1 MPFMSLVVLAAST
14 ALAAGGQTDC
24 SARPPDLPLPSY
36 RIQVVDAEHKPVDWL
51 EARAGI
57 LVAQQKFLWSN
68 FDYAWVDEWHVVD
81 VPIRDGDA
89 PGRFITAGKPAVH
102 APFILELPTF
112 KPCYARFTAFFV
124 AVGRERPPVH
134 AWSADSRPKDVA
146 VYQVPLGSPPTY
158 DLPSPAGVIEVVYR
172 PR

>member
-1 MPFMSLVVLAAST
+1 VPIVSLVAVAASM
-14 ALAAGGQTDC
+14 ALAGGVQTDC

-36 RIQVVDAEHKPVDWL
+36 RIQVVDAEQKPVDWL

-57 LVAQQKFLWSN
+57 VVVQQKFLWKN
-68 FDYAWVDEWHVVD
+68 FDYGWVDESHVVD
-81 VPIRDGDA
+81 VPIRDGDG
-89 PGRFITAGKPAVH
+89 PGQFITGGKPAVH

-112 KPCYARFTAFFV
+112 KPCYARFSSFFV
-124 AVGRERPPVH
+124 AVGRERPPLH
-134 AWSADSRPKDVA
+134 AWSLDSRPKDVA

-158 DLPSPAGVIEVVYR
+158 DVPSPVTVIEVLYP